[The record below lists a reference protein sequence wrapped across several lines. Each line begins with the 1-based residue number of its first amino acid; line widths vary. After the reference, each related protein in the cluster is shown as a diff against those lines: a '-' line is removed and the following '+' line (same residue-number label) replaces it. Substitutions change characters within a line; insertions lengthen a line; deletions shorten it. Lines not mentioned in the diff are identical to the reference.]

1 MGFAVVKGGASYCE
15 HKPVAF
21 EPFATMCENHTLHTT
36 DGKVRLSLRRSAIM
50 IREQSR
56 KSDQFVN

>member
-1 MGFAVVKGGASYCE
+1 MKGGASYCE

-21 EPFATMCENHTLHTT
+21 EPFTTMCENYTLHTT
-36 DGKVRLSLRRSAIM
+36 NGKVRLSLRRSAIV